1 MINRISNVQRRGYAR
16 EIAEMHNWNY
26 TTCVR
31 AHYNMKPYIAD
42 RKIMNLLED
51 GIVQHIFY
59 TIENDRDDSDI
70 YTNAKRVNHLHLLMQ
85 IPNSIDMDGDFR
97 KDMAKSLGI
106 NKSAVA
112 GIEPVRGVRNISQYI
127 TKDMGLQGSHH
138 NYYSIS
144 TIN

>member
-1 MINRISNVQRRGYAR
+1 MTNRLSNVLRRGYAR
-16 EIAEMHNWNY
+16 EIAGMHNWNY

-85 IPNSIDMDGDFR
+85 IPNSTDMYRDFR

-138 NYYSIS
+138 NYYSNS

>member
-1 MINRISNVQRRGYAR
+1 MVNRISNVQRRGYAR
-16 EIAEMHNWNY
+16 EIAGMHNWNY

-85 IPNSIDMDGDFR
+85 IPNSIDMDRDFR

-112 GIEPVRGVRNISQYI
+112 GIEPFRGVRNICQYI
-127 TKDMGLQGSHH
+127 TKDMGLKGSHH
-138 NYYSIS
+138 NYYSNS